1 MKRIIPITAGV
12 ALAATIAVAAE
23 VAPENVVFDDYGA
36 VADSL
41 TGVAGDAANGLATM
55 ASRGKGNCFACHQ
68 VSSQPQILFQG
79 NIGPV
84 LDGAGSRWD
93 ETQLRGIVAN
103 AKITFPDTMMP
114 SFYKTSGFI
123 RPGDGFTGKA
133 GTEPLPPLLTA
144 QEVEDVVAYLLT
156 LTE

>member
-1 MKRIIPITAGV
+1 MKRIIPITVGV

-23 VAPENVVFDDYGA
+23 VAPENVVFDDYG
-36 VADSL
+36 VAESIS
-41 TGVAGDAANGLATM
+41 GAAGDAANGLVTM
-55 ASRGKGNCFACHQ
+55 ENRGKGNCFACHQ
-68 VSSQPQILFQG
+68 LSSQSQIPFQG
-79 NIGPV
+79 NIGPS

-114 SFYKTSGFI
+114 SFYKTSGYI
-123 RPGDGFTGKA
+123 RPGDAFTGKA

>member
-1 MKRIIPITAGV
+1 M
-12 ALAATIAVAAE
+12 
-23 VAPENVVFDDYGA
+23 EN
-36 VADSL
+36 
-41 TGVAGDAANGLATM
+41 
-55 ASRGKGNCFACHQ
+55 RGKGNCFACHQ
-68 VSSQPQILFQG
+68 LSSQSQIPFQG
-79 NIGPV
+79 NIGPA

-93 ETQLRGIVAN
+93 KTQLRGIVAN

-114 SFYKTSGFI
+114 SFYKTSGYI
-123 RPGDGFTGKA
+123 RPGDAFTGKA